1 VQFWLIKKSHA
12 KDSAKAQRKRARG
25 RETERERASV
35 FVCVL
40 FVLDLRLH
48 KIELAT
54 LAGS

>member
-1 VQFWLIKKSHA
+1 MQFWLIKKSHA

-25 RETERERASV
+25 RERERASV